1 MIEKNK
7 EIDDLINDLHSLP
20 EPDYNQRFNADVQDR
35 MYKQI
40 IDYAIKYKR
49 KRKIGDIMKKFTFGI
64 LGLGVLLLLLIL
76 VNPLMNGDRNN
87 SDKVIDANNMKTIQT
102 YLEYEFTGP
111 NEKLSTIFDKGLN
124 SPELQVY
131 IEENYKPLISNIEQM
146 VSNNYVTTFMN
157 FAHEYGY
164 QLNPVNIDIQKQEN
178 TQNNAYNYEVKVEY
192 SKEGQTNT
200 ATITGIINLDE
211 SGKIS
216 LIRKMNDGGLLE
228 DMRN

>member
-1 MIEKNK
+1 
-7 EIDDLINDLHSLP
+7 
-20 EPDYNQRFNADVQDR
+20 
-35 MYKQI
+35 
-40 IDYAIKYKR
+40 
-49 KRKIGDIMKKFTFGI
+49 MKKFTFGI

-87 SDKVIDANNMKTIQT
+87 SDKVIDENNMKTIQT

-211 SGKIS
+211 SGKIA